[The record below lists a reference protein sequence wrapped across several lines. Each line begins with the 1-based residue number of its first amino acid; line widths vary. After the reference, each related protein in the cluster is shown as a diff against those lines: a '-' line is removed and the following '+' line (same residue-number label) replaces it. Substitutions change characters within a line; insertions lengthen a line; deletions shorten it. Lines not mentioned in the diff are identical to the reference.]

1 MPKQKA
7 PISTASSTVSSNPHT
22 LRPFQ
27 PTMASSA
34 PNPSAKRT
42 SISLSTPKNQLIGC
56 NFLDVTIARMVEKD
70 YREWHNAKSKL
81 NNVEGTALFHERE
94 IWWCTLGVN
103 IGYEQDGTNELF
115 ERPILIVKKFNRDV
129 LWTLPL
135 TRTDKKNRYYFP
147 ITIGEKNS
155 AVILSQLR
163 LISSKRLQR
172 RMHKLSREQF
182 KKIVAGVQQFF
193 PKP

>member
-1 MPKQKA
+1 MLLFPKLMPKDFDKWNEQKKKVHA
-7 PISTASSTVSSNPHT
+7 EE
-22 LRPFQ
+22 
-27 PTMASSA
+27 
-34 PNPSAKRT
+34 
-42 SISLSTPKNQLIGC
+42 KNI
-56 NFLDVTIARMVEKD
+56 F
-70 YREWHNAKSKL
+70 
-81 NNVEGTALFHERE
+81 FHERE

-129 LWTLPL
+129 LWALPL